1 MVEHIGEL
9 IQEKLV
15 YYPTVT
21 REQFANRGRITDL
34 IETKKLFEDLDLPH
48 FSLENDRVMLCGSP
62 HMLRDTRELLDSLGF
77 QEGSNNNPGHYVVE
91 KAFVG

>member
-1 MVEHIGEL
+1 
-9 IQEKLV
+9 V

-21 REQFANRGRITDL
+21 REAFQNRGRITEL
-34 IETKKLFEDLDLPH
+34 IETEKLFADLDLPG

-62 HMLRDTRELLDSLGF
+62 HMLRDTRELLDGKGF
-77 QEGSNNNPGHYVVE
+77 KEGSNNQPGHYVIE